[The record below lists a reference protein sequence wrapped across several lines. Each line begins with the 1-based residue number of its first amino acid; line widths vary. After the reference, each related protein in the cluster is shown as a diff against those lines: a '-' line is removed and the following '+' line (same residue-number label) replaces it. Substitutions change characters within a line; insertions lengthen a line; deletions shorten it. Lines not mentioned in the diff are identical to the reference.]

1 MIGETRLLQE
11 LTPGRVFDAPSTGRP
26 LLVTKDRY
34 SVAGTIYIRCVD
46 LADGQTHGFPPT
58 AKVRPA
64 DSPLTP
70 ADARGLMKWMMR
82 QTPRTEA
89 PRTYMSEEEVQRI
102 LWVLGLSPGERAFV
116 QALADEPSDAVTL
129 AVFRD
134 FLFDCQREK
143 DAEGLEADWK
153 GRLLALIQTFG
164 HQKAKAR
171 YWESLGYN
179 GDAARER
186 READIVLAEIKR
198 LIGLPPEEGN

>member
-102 LWVLGLSPGERAFV
+102 LWVLGLSTGERAFV

-134 FLFDCQREK
+134 WLLEQQRDE
-143 DAEGLEADWK
+143 DAKLLEAGWK
-153 GRLLALIQTFG
+153 DRLLQLVKDYGATLYDLGAADEQMD
-164 HQKAKAR
+164 
-171 YWESLGYN
+171 WEPPTDMVRAPHRL
-179 GDAARER
+179 R
-186 READIVLAEIKR
+186 AEVRR
-198 LIGLPPEEGN
+198 LIGLPEGE